1 MARDWHAPLGM
12 DEAGGAMLA
21 VAPSGQ
27 KSHGEGSGMAI
38 GLVCALAAAVA
49 AGVAVVL
56 QGLAARRQPTERD
69 LDVFLLW
76 RLVRSPAY
84 LAGLALTALG
94 FLLALVAL
102 RHLPLFVVQATRASS
117 LGVTALV
124 AVPVLGTRL
133 LRYEVVGLIVVA
145 AGLTM
150 LGLSAT
156 VSPAPTV
163 GLAWR
168 MSLFVVVAILAL
180 AALVTARSSGAA
192 SGYVLG
198 VIAGALFATLNVC
211 ARVLSD
217 PTDLVAL
224 VADPAAWALGL
235 SGALALLVFATAAQ
249 RVHVTGLTATMVAT
263 ETLTSSA
270 VGVALLGDS
279 SAPGRWWLAA
289 IGFVLTLGGA
299 LAIAQAG
306 TRAQSP
312 ALVSELQR

>member
-1 MARDWHAPLGM
+1 MAALARTPCMARRARHVAFAPTAEIAWRGAHGHRLVSPSRRFGSGCG
-12 DEAGGAMLA
+12 GGA
-21 VAPSGQ
+21 
-27 KSHGEGSGMAI
+27 
-38 GLVCALAAAVA
+38 
-49 AGVAVVL
+49 

-76 RLVRSPAY
+76 RLARSPAY

-145 AGLTM
+145 VGLTM

-168 MSLFVVVAILAL
+168 MSLFAVVAILAL
-180 AALVTARSSGAA
+180 AALVQPGGGAA
-192 SGYVLG
+192 SGYCSASSPARCSRRSMSVLG
-198 VIAGALFATLNVC
+198 CCPI
-211 ARVLSD
+211 
-217 PTDLVAL
+217 
-224 VADPAAWALGL
+224 
-235 SGALALLVFATAAQ
+235 
-249 RVHVTGLTATMVAT
+249 H
-263 ETLTSSA
+263 
-270 VGVALLGDS
+270 
-279 SAPGRWWLAA
+279 
-289 IGFVLTLGGA
+289 
-299 LAIAQAG
+299 
-306 TRAQSP
+306 
-312 ALVSELQR
+312 

>member
-1 MARDWHAPLGM
+1 M
-12 DEAGGAMLA
+12 DEAGGAMVA
-21 VAPSGQ
+21 VAQCDQRIPGR
-27 KSHGEGSGMAI
+27 GSGMAI
-38 GLVCALAAAVA
+38 GLVCALTAALAS
-49 AGVAVVL
+49 GVAVVL
-56 QGLAARRQPTERD
+56 QGLAARRQPSEQD

-102 RHLPLFVVQATRASS
+102 QQLPLFVVQAVRASS
-117 LGVTALV
+117 LAVTALV

-133 LRYEVVGLIVVA
+133 LRYEVVGVIVVA
-145 AGLTM
+145 GGLTM

-156 VSPAPTV
+156 ASPAPTV

-168 MSLFVVVAILAL
+168 LSLFAVVAILAL
-180 AALVTARSSGAA
+180 AAAVVARSSSAA
-192 SGYVLG
+192 SGYLLG
-198 VIAGALFATLNVC
+198 VIAGLLFATLNVC

-217 PTDLVAL
+217 PTDLIAL
-224 VADPAAWALGL
+224 VADPAAWALAL

-249 RVHVTGLTATMVAT
+249 RAPVTGLTATMVAT
-263 ETLTSSA
+263 ETLASSA
-270 VGVALLGDS
+270 VGVALLGDG

-299 LAIAQAG
+299 LSIARAG

-312 ALVSELQR
+312 APVRELQR